1 MIEIVINDGI
11 KALAVNVVDESNKFL
26 GKMPTHE
33 AIRLAESKELDLIE
47 VSASTTIPTC
57 KIMKYDSY
65 RFSLIQKEK
74 LAKKNQKVEVLKE
87 IKIKLNIADNDL
99 NIKVNHILDFLK
111 NGNKVKISIPLKGRE
126 LAHKDVG
133 FAMLTKVMAMFSTY
147 NVETSPNMEGK
158 TIYSIISN
166 KK

>member
-1 MIEIVINDGI
+1 
-11 KALAVNVVDESNKFL
+11 
-26 GKMPTHE
+26 
-33 AIRLAESKELDLIE
+33 
-47 VSASTTIPTC
+47 
-57 KIMKYDSY
+57 MKYDSY

-99 NIKVNHILDFLK
+99 NVKIKHILAFLK
-111 NGNKVKISIPLKGRE
+111 DGNKVKISIPLKGRE

-133 FAMLTKVMAMFSTY
+133 FTMINDVMSKISNYVIETQPNINGKV
-147 NVETSPNMEGK
+147 
-158 TIYSIISN
+158 IYSIISN

>member
-11 KALAVNVVDESNKFL
+11 KALTVNVVDESNKFL

-33 AIRLAESKELDLIE
+33 AIKLAESKELDLIE
-47 VSASTTIPTC
+47 VSSSATVPTC

-87 IKIKLNIADNDL
+87 IKIKLNIAPNDL
-99 NIKVNHILDFLK
+99 SVKIRHISSFLMA
-111 NGNKVKISIPLKGRE
+111 GNKVKISIPLKGRE
-126 LAHKDVG
+126 LSHKEIG
-133 FAMLTKVMAMFSTY
+133 FNMIYDVMAKLSNYTI
-147 NVETSPNMEGK
+147 ETQPNMEGK

>member
-1 MIEIVINDGI
+1 LIEIIINDGI
-11 KALAVNVVDESNKFL
+11 KALTVNVVDNTNKFL
-26 GKMPTHE
+26 GKMATSD
-33 AIRLAESKELDLIE
+33 AIKLAESKDLDLIE
-47 VSASTTIPTC
+47 VSASPTVPTC

-99 NIKVNHILDFLK
+99 GVKVRHILSFLAD
-111 NGNKVKISIPLKGRE
+111 GNKVKISIPLKGRE
-126 LAHKDVG
+126 LAHRDVG
-133 FAMLTKVMAMFSTY
+133 FAMLSRVMSMFNNY
-147 NVETSPNMEGK
+147 NVEASPNMEGK
-158 TIYSIISN
+158 TIYSIITN